1 MLKKLLKDNE
11 IKDITISRHI
21 EPRYIII
28 TKKRL
33 FRTKEEK
40 VQDGSWAVYIV
51 KKDYIHSVLR
61 VVIECNKDVI
71 ADIIQVDDG
80 VVKPGY
86 WTTLNLSDQE
96 KIAVY
101 KEVKK
106 LYEEEQKKKQEPEYW
121 KEKIENAKICGQ
133 QQKYAFVNEILN
145 MLRNVRFSH
154 QDWDAGDLH
163 EQGHMG
169 DVGAPAHLGY
179 YIEAY
184 GFLFSYYEEK
194 NTLTINQT
202 VNGVK
207 KLILVVNYISDNQA
221 DDFIAICR
229 QLHKLHMDQV
239 FARSEKGDREKA
251 AKERKAKYEQ
261 LQLENQRQ
269 KEQYDSFLKNL
280 SR

>member
-11 IKDITISRHI
+11 LKDITISRHT

-51 KKDYIHSVLR
+51 KKNYIHSVLR
-61 VVIECNKDVI
+61 VVIECNKDVS

-80 VVKPGY
+80 VVNPGY
-86 WTTLNLSDQE
+86 WTTLNLSGQE
-96 KIAVY
+96 KIGVY

-154 QDWDAGDLH
+154 HDWYGGDLH
-163 EQGHMG
+163 EQGHEG

-202 VNGVK
+202 VNGVE

-221 DDFIAICR
+221 DNFIAICR
-229 QLHKLHMDQV
+229 QLHKLHMERAS
-239 FARSEKGDREKA
+239 ARSEKEDQEKTIN
-251 AKERKAKYEQ
+251 ERKAKYDK

-269 KEQYDSFLKNL
+269 KEKYDSFLKNL